1 MKIIGNKNYWYS
13 SGYLFTFYAAW
24 SLWWSFYAIW
34 LKSKI
39 GLSGENLGIVY
50 AVNSAVAMFFM
61 IFYGVIQDK
70 LQIGKAVVTFQSIM
84 MILIGP
90 FLIYVYEP
98 LLQSHFM
105 LGVCIGAPFLSA
117 GFISGSALID
127 SFVER
132 ISRVFGFE
140 FGPARFW
147 GSFGYA
153 VATFLAGIAFG
164 INPHINFWLASGVA
178 ALFFII
184 NVSFK
189 PTCDKNTNMA
199 TNQTDNGANATIT
212 LTGDITIVDSSVTV
226 DTHREVTHTEIIDD
240 KPTIPTMGE
249 IVSLLTLRKFWLFVF
264 FVIGT
269 YSFYTVYD
277 QQLFPNF
284 YTGFFSTP
292 EIGYQVYGYLNSFQV
307 FLEAVCMVIAPY
319 FIYKMGPKT
328 SLLVAALVMICR
340 ISLSATLDNVYLIS
354 LVKLFHAI
362 EIPLFILAMFKYI
375 VANFDARLSSTLYLV
390 GFNISSNLGVI
401 VLSTP
406 VGKLFDKTNYS
417 TTFYVLAGVV
427 LVISIISIF
436 TLSNGRKLQ
445 HE

>member
-1 MKIIGNKNYWYS
+1 MNIDMIKNKNYWFS
-13 SGYLFTFYAAW
+13 SGYLITFYAAW

-39 GLSGENLGIVY
+39 GLSGEQLGVVY
-50 AVNSAVAMFFM
+50 AANSAAAMFFM
-61 IFYGVIQDK
+61 IFYGIIQDK

-98 LLQSHFM
+98 LLRQDFI
-105 LGVCIGAPFLSA
+105 LGVCIGAPVLSA

-127 SFVER
+127 SFIER
-132 ISRVFGFE
+132 ISRLCNFE

-153 VATFLAGIAFG
+153 AATFVAGISFG
-164 INPHINFWLASGVA
+164 IDPHINFWLASGVA
-178 ALFFII
+178 AIYFII
-184 NVSFK
+184 NLFFK
-189 PTCDKNTNMA
+189 PTQKLSVSNNTP
-199 TNQTDNGANATIT
+199 QI
-212 LTGDITIVDSSVTV
+212 IVPKPN
-226 DTHREVTHTEIIDD
+226 I
-240 KPTIPTMGE
+240 PTISE
-249 IVSLLTLRKFWLFVF
+249 ILSLFALRKFWLFVV

-269 YSFYTVYD
+269 YSFYTIYD

-284 YTGFFSTP
+284 YTSFFEKEET
-292 EIGYQVYGYLNSFQV
+292 GYKIYGYLNSFQV
-307 FLEAVCMVIAPY
+307 FLEASCMIIAPY
-319 FIYKMGPKT
+319 FINKLGAKK

-340 ISLSATLDNVYLIS
+340 IGLSASLDNVYLVS

-375 VANFDARLSSTLYLV
+375 VANFDARLSATLYLV

-401 VLSTP
+401 VLSKP
-406 VGKLFDKTNYS
+406 VGKLFDNHGYS
-417 TTFYVLAGVV
+417 TTFYILASIVL
-427 LVISIISIF
+427 IISCIAIF
-436 TLSNGRKLQ
+436 TLSDNKQ
-445 HE
+445 ANNQ